1 MQSNIEIKDSFKN
14 YSHDQD
20 KTRRP
25 EQTISWV
32 RERLTGLNMNI
43 LARTMRIDTGRLGIP
58 VYISL
63 CGEDATRFTG
73 TKKQMGK
80 GATPEQSEASAL
92 MELMERFSFFAFIHD
107 YQFPSLPY
115 RNLDGFAVTA
125 EDLKKSV
132 YDAETPTELCRRFL
146 DDLPLRWVKAWNLTL
161 GREQWLPIDW
171 FYTINEYNGPAA
183 GNTFEEAIL
192 QGLCEVVERHV
203 GSIISNDR
211 LITPEIDV
219 DSIRDPAAI
228 ELIQKFRSNG
238 IELFLRDF
246 SLNTGIPTVGALAFD
261 PSTFPDKSEIVFTA
275 GTTSN
280 PEKSLCRALTEIAQ
294 LAGDF
299 QSRTTYRPTLP
310 KYASLEEAAYLMKS
324 GGKVSIRDLPNL
336 DDNNMRVEIE
346 RCAAALEKIGLQILV
361 VNTTHPQLQVPAVY
375 TIIPG
380 AHFLDHTRNTDFP
393 QHAARTMLRGLDS
406 GQAVPQ
412 MQQLLALFGPRYD
425 LTFFLAH
432 SLELEGNPEA
442 ALELLKSAL
451 DQSPDPGEIG
461 SIHVHI
467 ASCLK
472 ELERYEEAL
481 DALDP
486 AEKANPE
493 LKEIYN
499 LRGFCYFKLKKHNES
514 IASFERAIELDPGSA
529 IDYANIG
536 SNLRE
541 LGHRE
546 EAIRLYRIALELDPG
561 IDFARASLE
570 RLEREAGSGER
581 EEDEAETRRRGDTER
596 GSKKRGAKSKI

>member
-1 MQSNIEIKDSFKN
+1 
-14 YSHDQD
+14 
-20 KTRRP
+20 
-25 EQTISWV
+25 
-32 RERLTGLNMNI
+32 LAGLDMNV
-43 LARTMRIDTGRLGIP
+43 LARIVRIDTGRLDIP
-58 VYISL
+58 IYIRL

-80 GATPEQSEASAL
+80 GATPQQSEASAL
-92 MELMERFSFFAFIHD
+92 MELMERFSFFAFVQ
-107 YQFPSLPY
+107 QFSFPTFRYSG
-115 RNLDGFAVTA
+115 LDDFAVSA
-125 EDLKKSV
+125 DDLKKSV
-132 YDAETPTELCRRFL
+132 YDTQTPVEFCRQFL
-146 DDLPLRWVKAWNLTL
+146 DDLPLRWVKAWNLSL
-161 GREQWLPIDW
+161 GREQWVPIDW

-183 GNTFEEAIL
+183 GNTLEEAML
-192 QGLCEVVERHV
+192 QSLCEVVERHV
-203 GSIISNDR
+203 GSIISNDM
-211 LITPEIDV
+211 LVTPEIDV
-219 DSIRDPAAI
+219 DSLRDPAAI
-228 ELIQKFRSNG
+228 ELVKKFRAQG

-246 SLNTGIPTVGALAFD
+246 SLDTGIPTVGALAYD
-261 PSTFPDKSEIVFTA
+261 PSTFPEKSEIVFTA

-299 QSRTTYRPTLP
+299 QSRTSYRPTLP

-324 GGKVSIRDLPNL
+324 NGKVSIRDLPNL
-336 DDNNMRVEIE
+336 DDNNIRVELE
-346 RCAAALEKIGLQILV
+346 RCTAALKKIGLQVMVINV
-361 VNTTHPQLQVPAVY
+361 THPQLQVPTVY

-393 QHAARTMLRGLDS
+393 QHAARTMLRGLADDEM
-406 GQAVPQ
+406 VPQ
-412 MQQLLALFGPRYD
+412 MERLLSTFGPRYD

-432 SLELEGNPEA
+432 SLELNGNPEA
-442 ALELLKSAL
+442 ALTLLERAL

-481 DALDP
+481 DALGL
-486 AEKANPE
+486 AEQANPE

-514 IASFERAIELDPGSA
+514 IASFERVIEMDPGSA

-541 LGHRE
+541 LGHKQ
-546 EAIRLYRIALELDPG
+546 EAIRLYRIALELNPD
-561 IDFARASLE
+561 IDFARTGLE
-570 RLEREAGSGER
+570 KL
-581 EEDEAETRRRGDTER
+581 EAEMAGQ
-596 GSKKRGAKSKI
+596 